1 MNGRIVEIVEH
12 NLLHYQRMEMRKT
25 LQQRTHKRDDCK
37 HKRKITY
44 SIFMIACAG
53 CKDAAVSCAIFRRK
67 FGRANVI
74 FASEPA
80 NNRTE
85 IADHGKMNS
94 TSLAV
99 AVKFKLHER
108 VGKARPRSKREAEMS
123 EMRWSG
129 RTDEINQNRFY
140 DIKSFIAVYVHYARY
155 GACFRP
161 SLLIL
166 LQKMAFIRTPYSI
179 NKIIV
184 QTKPSLE
191 QKPFADF

>member
-1 MNGRIVEIVEH
+1 MMRSVDFFSYFAVSVFHFRWATQKDGYPSSCIWLFYLMFNLSVRSELLVYSFALWFAHMNGRIVEIVEH

-99 AVKFKLHER
+99 AVKLKLHER
-108 VGKARPRSKREAEMS
+108 RRLTE
-123 EMRWSG
+123 
-129 RTDEINQNRFY
+129 
-140 DIKSFIAVYVHYARY
+140 
-155 GACFRP
+155 
-161 SLLIL
+161 
-166 LQKMAFIRTPYSI
+166 
-179 NKIIV
+179 
-184 QTKPSLE
+184 
-191 QKPFADF
+191 